1 MRRPPQIYRGWWIV
15 ATVFA
20 SAALV
25 IGTSQYSF
33 GMFVKP
39 LNDSF
44 GWSRTQINASLSFAA
59 VSGLAAPFLGRIMDH
74 HGARPVIAGCLTLF
88 GVSLLLRPLMTELW
102 HWYALSILQFL
113 GFSGATALPAGRLIG
128 IWFQRN
134 RGRVMGMAFMGNN
147 FGGLVVPPIV
157 GLTMGISSWRG
168 AYLGMGALTLVVM
181 VFALMVIREFPE
193 GGQARPSGT
202 GSAKSGRTGNPGPS
216 LTGWTVGE
224 ALRSRAFYAI
234 SIAIL
239 LGTFTYSTVL
249 PQVYAH
255 LTNEGV
261 PDTTA
266 SVALGL
272 LAAFGMG
279 GKLSFGLLAERITAR
294 YALILCLTGQA
305 GFLILMLNAANPAIM
320 WVSVPLF
327 GLCMGA
333 FGALFQLIVQESF
346 GIRYFGSIMGLVS
359 MGSVTAW
366 AVGPLLA
373 GASFDL
379 TDRYHT
385 AFIIVAVM
393 FLVAAA
399 LLWSAGRINPDERPS
414 HRTT

>member
-1 MRRPPQIYRGWWIV
+1 M
-15 ATVFA
+15 
-20 SAALV
+20 
-25 IGTSQYSF
+25 
-33 GMFVKP
+33 
-39 LNDSF
+39 
-44 GWSRTQINASLSFAA
+44 
-59 VSGLAAPFLGRIMDH
+59 
-74 HGARPVIAGCLTLF
+74 
-88 GVSLLLRPLMTELW
+88 
-102 HWYALSILQFL
+102 
-113 GFSGATALPAGRLIG
+113 
-128 IWFQRN
+128 
-134 RGRVMGMAFMGNN
+134 
-147 FGGLVVPPIV
+147 
-157 GLTMGISSWRG
+157 
-168 AYLGMGALTLVVM
+168 
-181 VFALMVIREFPE
+181 
-193 GGQARPSGT
+193 
-202 GSAKSGRTGNPGPS
+202 
-216 LTGWTVGE
+216 
-224 ALRSRAFYAI
+224 
-234 SIAIL
+234 
-239 LGTFTYSTVL
+239 L

-366 AVGPLLA
+366 AVGPLLS